1 MGLNV
6 FHKFD
11 EKNVITGLPIFHFE
25 RKNVKFVITIF
36 CLVKDIDFEKE
47 NKLFVSLYYKHILG
61 YHYKRYGQA
70 DWELPKEKKLLS
82 QSTVL
87 CIFLLLRRRKSILI
101 FPCTNFFSSRK

>member
-70 DWELPKEKKLLS
+70 DWELPKEKKTTKPIYS
-82 QSTVL
+82 SMY
-87 CIFLLLRRRKSILI
+87 IFTFKKKKIDSY
-101 FPCTNFFSSRK
+101 FSMY